1 MTFPGFPGCECS
13 HQCDS
18 RCKPEVCPCAWYSA
32 RINAL
37 LADRERIYAV
47 VEAAIW
53 QRDKYQNMPLHPKVI
68 AALKDLEAQAAGS
81 VEEGE
86 T

>member
-1 MTFPGFPGCECS
+1 
-13 HQCDS
+13 
-18 RCKPEVCPCAWYSA
+18 
-32 RINAL
+32 
-37 LADRERIYAV
+37 V